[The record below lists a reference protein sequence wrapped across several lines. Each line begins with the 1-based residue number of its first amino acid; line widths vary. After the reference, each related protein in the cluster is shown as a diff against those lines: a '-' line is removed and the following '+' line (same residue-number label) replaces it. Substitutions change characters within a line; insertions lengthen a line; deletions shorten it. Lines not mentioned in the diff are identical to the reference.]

1 MGSKVDKGFES
12 LKDVLGCLKGPE
24 GLPFDLR
31 DCEIWDVWHN
41 VVGDTVASN
50 AHPIEIREGCLTIG
64 VKEPIWMQE
73 LKYQAESIRQRLN
86 ERLGREAVQAIRF
99 KLV

>member
-1 MGSKVDKGFES
+1 MGNKTDKGFES
-12 LKDVLGCLKGPE
+12 LKDVLGCLKGSD

-31 DCEIWDVWHN
+31 DCEIWHVWQN

-50 AHPIEIREGCLTIG
+50 AQPIVIREGCLTIG

-73 LKYQAESIRQRLN
+73 LKYQAESIRQKLN
-86 ERLGREAVQAIRF
+86 ERLGRDAVREIRF
-99 KLV
+99 KLT